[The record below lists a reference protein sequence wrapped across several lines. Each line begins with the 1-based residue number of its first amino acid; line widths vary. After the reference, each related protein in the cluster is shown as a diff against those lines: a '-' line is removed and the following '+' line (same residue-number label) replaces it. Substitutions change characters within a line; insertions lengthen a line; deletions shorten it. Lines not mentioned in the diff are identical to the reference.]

1 MDQTP
6 SFNRVATYEELRT
19 KGVLV
24 VQGKDRPVA
33 VYEHDGA
40 VSAVDNRCPHLGFP
54 LHKGTVKDGILTC
67 HWHQARFD
75 LCSGCTFDLFA
86 DDIPSYETKVENGV
100 VFVANMPRER
110 ADEAYHLR
118 RLHKGMEQNIG
129 LLQAKSLIGLLKSPQ
144 ASIDEVIKDI
154 ARYGTQNQNTPGG
167 FTELTIA
174 GNLRGVA
181 AQETQYYLLL
191 RASQQIAGASRN
203 SKRQVREPL
212 SGSGKDYPFETLKR
226 WLYQWVQGRDRD
238 GAERVLLTAVQQ
250 HMPQAQLA
258 ELIFGAISERVYCD
272 TGHIF
277 DFANKCF
284 ELLDQIGWNLAPDIL
299 PLAVNGIV
307 SARGTEENSNWHYP
321 VEIIEPLRAIERDLP
336 KILKEGQG
344 KTWKPGTTLNTVLL
358 GEDPLAIIEALKS
371 ALAAGAPPLELSK
384 RICYSAAL
392 RLARFAKAN
401 EVGDWFNPQH
411 TFIYSNAVH
420 QALKRSTAPDVVRAV
435 FHAALSVYMDR
446 FLNVP
451 PAKLPSEGPSLDA
464 LPKDAKALRDELL
477 QILNAQSRIDEAAKY
492 VARYVQLKHPID
504 ALIDTLALATVR
516 EDLDFH
522 TLQVLEA
529 GYQQYKEW
537 EGQPEAENILVGVI
551 RDLAAFCP
559 TPRARLRTAV
569 TALRLHHG
577 DSVFEE

>member
-1 MDQTP
+1 MDQSA
-6 SFNRVATYEELRT
+6 SFFRVATYEELRA
-19 KGVLV
+19 KGVIV
-24 VQGKDRPVA
+24 VQGKDRPIA
-33 VYEHDGA
+33 VYEHDGK

-86 DDIPSYETKVENGV
+86 DDIPGFETRVENGEV
-100 VFVANMPRER
+100 LVAHMPRER

-129 LLQAKSLIGLLKSPQ
+129 LLQAKSLIGLLKTPN
-144 ASIDEVIKDI
+144 ASVPEIIRDI
-154 ARYGTQNQNTPGG
+154 VRYGTQNQNVPGG

-174 GNLRGVA
+174 GNLQKVA
-181 AQETQYYLLL
+181 TQETQYYLLL

-212 SGSGKDYPFETLKR
+212 SGKDYPFETLKR
-226 WLYQWVQGRDRD
+226 WFYQWVQGRDRD
-238 GAERVLLTAVQQ
+238 GAERVLLTAVEQN
-250 HMPQAQLA
+250 MPREQLA
-258 ELIFGAISERVYCD
+258 ELVFGAISERIYCD

-284 ELLDQIGWNLAPDIL
+284 ELLDQIGWNLAGDLL

-321 VEIIEPLRAIERDLP
+321 LEIVAPLRAIERDLP
-336 KILKEGQG
+336 RILSEGKG
-344 KTWKPGTTLNTVLL
+344 KTWKAGTTLNTVLL
-358 GEDPLAIIEALKS
+358 GEDPLAILEALKT
-371 ALAAGAPPLELSK
+371 ALAAGAPPAELSK
-384 RICYSAAL
+384 RVCYTAAL

-411 TFIYSNAVH
+411 TFIYANAVH
-420 QALKRSTAPDVVRAV
+420 QALKRSTAPDVVRAI

-451 PAKLPSEGPSLDA
+451 PAKLPSEGGSLEH
-464 LPKDAKALRDELL
+464 LPTDAKALRDLL
-477 QILNAQSRIDEAAKY
+477 TEQLNEQSRIDDTARTIS
-492 VARYVQLKHPID
+492 RYVTLKHPI
-504 ALIDTLALATVR
+504 APLFDTLAYVTVR

-529 GYQQYKEW
+529 GYQHYHEW
-537 EGQPEAENILVGVI
+537 EGQPEAEHILVGVI

-577 DSVFEE
+577 DHIFEE